1 MDKVE
6 ISKPESFF
14 KRIVKD
20 ANDLYVLATALYIFI
35 ITLPIII
42 FELLKKETEYVEIKL
57 YSFSIGEIPM
67 SLHIVI
73 VSVMLTTIV
82 NKFRD
87 ILNSITLLI
96 YKKLKIRTE
105 KKPNE

>member
-1 MDKVE
+1 MDKIDE
-6 ISKPESFF
+6 TKTFL
-14 KRIVKD
+14 KRIIKD
-20 ANDLYVLATALYIFI
+20 SNDLYVLATALYIFI

-42 FELLKKETEYVEIKL
+42 FEILKKETEYVEIKI
-57 YSFSIGEIPM
+57 YNFSIGEIPM

-87 ILNSITLLI
+87 ILNSII
-96 YKKLKIRTE
+96 IVIHKKLKIKETRKT
-105 KKPNE
+105 NEQ